1 MKTELLAPAKDFETA
16 KIAIDCGAD
25 AVYIGGP
32 SFGARSKASNSI
44 EDLVKL
50 VEYAHKFYVKVYVT
64 LNTIL
69 SDNELDEARKLIKTL
84 HDIHIDGLIIQ
95 DMGILQMAIDSEI
108 PPIPL
113 HISTQ
118 CNNREL
124 NKIEFFERI
133 GIPRVVLARELS
145 LEQIKEI
152 KNNTNIEL
160 ECFIH
165 GALCVSYSGQCYLS
179 EYIGG
184 RSANRGE
191 CAQPCRK
198 KYSLIDEEGNF
209 LIKDK
214 HLLST
219 KDFNASKYLKEMI
232 NIGVKSFK
240 IEGRLKDKEYVKNVV
255 LYYRNLLDTL
265 CDKTSS
271 GIVKTDFNPNINKSF
286 NRGYTDYF
294 LKQRGKC
301 FNFDSPKNKGEFIGK
316 VVEIKKNYIIIDT
329 NKKLNPQDGL
339 TIKSTGC
346 LINKIEKDK
355 IYPNIMPEVNIGDK
369 VYRNKDFTYEKK
381 LNNEKIQRKI
391 RVDISISEDGILTAI
406 DEDKNIVHLNT
417 PIGEP
422 ANNQTKINRIVE
434 EQLKKTGDTDFI
446 IINYTNRYNFSFLP
460 ISKINELRRDLFKKL
475 MFERLK
481 NYKRDIQNKINYTDF
496 YKREEDYRANVY
508 NKKAEIFYENCNCRV
523 IEPAF
528 EQKHKSSVELMR
540 TKHCLKYA
548 LNICKSPQKLFLID
562 EKGKKY
568 PLKFD
573 CKNCE
578 MVIQG

>member
-95 DMGILQMAIDSEI
+95 DMGIIQMAIDSEI

-508 NKKAEIFYENCNCRV
+508 NKKAEIFYKNCNCRV

-548 LNICKSPQKLFLID
+548 LNICKSPKKLFLID

>member
-460 ISKINELRRDLFKKL
+460 ISKINELRRDLLKKL